1 MSSAIGFLNGGVAGA
16 GIGAGI
22 GIASSLIGLS
32 SQNKAVISQVKREGE
47 LLASN
52 MRQININRELIDRD
66 LGDVL
71 SANALA
77 TAKNMAT
84 AKVLMSTSG
93 TIGGTTSQVSK
104 QAYMEQILSDADLI
118 KEARNRQQGQLTDAV
133 SKSMNYRL
141 QANAIRSSIKSP
153 MEALFGTITSA
164 ITGGIQ
170 GAQIGTSFGS
180 NNSVGFVGDTGVVSG
195 GTAQSRMDF
204 RNANFNNYLMR
215 QG

>member
-1 MSSAIGFLNGGVAGA
+1 MSAAIGFLASGAVGA

-22 GIASSLIGLS
+22 GIASSLLGLS
-32 SQNKAVISQVKREGE
+32 SQNKASINQIKSEGE

-93 TIGGTTSQVSK
+93 TVGGTTAQVSK

-118 KEARNRQQGQLTDAV
+118 KEARNRQQGQLTDAI
-133 SKSMNYRL
+133 SRNMNYRL

-164 ITGGIQ
+164 IVGGSQ

-180 NNSVGFVGDTGVVSG
+180 SSVSPLTSSG
-195 GTAQSRMDF
+195 GISG
-204 RNANFNNYLMR
+204 ANTFDGLDIIDGVQY
-215 QG
+215 

>member
-1 MSSAIGFLNGGVAGA
+1 MIQSAGYGSAIGAGV
-16 GIGAGI
+16 
-22 GIASSLIGLS
+22 GIATSLIGLS
-32 SQNKAVISQVKREGE
+32 SQNKAAISQIKSEGE

-93 TIGGTTSQVSK
+93 TVGGTTAQVSK

-118 KEARNRQQGQLTDAV
+118 KEARNRQQGQLMDAV
-133 SKSMNYRL
+133 SKRMNYRL
-141 QANAIRSSIKSP
+141 QSDAIRSSIKSP
-153 MEALFGTITSA
+153 MEAFIGTLTSA
-164 ITGGIQ
+164 IGGGIQ

-180 NNSVGFVGDTGVVSG
+180 SSVSPLTSSQGISGANTFDGLNIIDGV
-195 GTAQSRMDF
+195 Q
-204 RNANFNNYLMR
+204 Y
-215 QG
+215 